1 MTSNAAGDRA
11 RRALLEDAREEEAI
25 TVNQRALIDKILAR
39 YAAEFTVFRELL
51 QNADDAGAT
60 HCELRFETQQ
70 KASASASAVALPAG
84 NATAEP
90 AGSSTSSLIPD
101 FKATLQNWVFKNDGK
116 PFGNDDWSRL
126 RRIAEGNPDPDR
138 IGAFGVGFYSLF
150 SICEEPIVSS
160 GDELMGFFWK
170 GDALFTRRAKNAAT
184 EVSPSGKPWTT
195 FFMSLREPA
204 PFPDNPLVLSK
215 FLATSLTF
223 TTQVRGISLYWDD
236 QLLCKL
242 DKKLSPPRPM
252 SMPGHLNSSSPA
264 RIMKVREL
272 QSTSVQID
280 VQAMQLVVALAEKP
294 KPRPSLTAA
303 LSRSA
308 GGGLTSM
315 LQSAFG
321 FSSSTAKEKERERER
336 QAARERE
343 AAKQRETSDAA
354 SMLTSVSASIH
365 LRIATAHINVSAD
378 KAFEREIERSTK
390 KPPPKTT
397 AFHIIFT
404 GKEEYDASFPD
415 ADDADDDSEETGG
428 TGSPSAGK
436 ASLDRGV
443 RQIFQGLM
451 PRLEEQGH
459 AFIGFR
465 THQTSGFS
473 GHIAARFI
481 PTVERESL
489 DFIDRY
495 CAKWNS
501 ELLSMGGYVAR
512 AVYEN
517 ELQEVG
523 RIWTE
528 QIGQARPADDN
539 KDAKLLKE
547 RALHLMRFFTFRT
560 SSPSS
565 RVYSLFETAFFGASR
580 QATIS
585 IMSTRGVKHSAA
597 VRLPNALLA
606 DFVKDLAVIPPTHVE
621 QAAEFVREVRTRNLV
636 QDITMDDVFKELSGR
651 ALTPTEMVACL
662 KWWISVASHPSYD
675 ISLRSRLLDNGV
687 VSIPAAGT
695 EGDAKGGK
703 ASDKIQSLRSVR
715 AYLNPQR
722 VPTDVPL
729 PDSCLSYEVS
739 KALSPADLSR
749 VFGWGELSMPTW
761 LTHVVALSSAAGVD
775 IESNIQLS
783 PAFSEKVLSIVAR
796 AWGSLPMQAQVDT
809 SAILQ
814 PTTCVPTRK
823 GMQKPAEAYFANVSL
838 FSDLPIVAF
847 PTAQVKGNLEKVLI
861 ALGVRRH
868 VELQMIFNRLVAAGD
883 WSHVDLV
890 AYLAANKDT
899 LSSIERDRLKK
910 TAIFPKEGEAAS
922 PADDA
927 SGKPRIVRHRA
938 SQLYEPTDALKA
950 LKLPVLDWSGK
961 AWKPSSEEAKFVFDL
976 GLRRHPPLEDLL
988 SLASNTADDS
998 LRAGALRY
1006 LLDRFATVYRSD
1018 YTLSKASPY
1027 AFVPCRLPEGATGS
1041 TGSKRQLCKPTEA
1054 FTNSEAE
1061 VMGWPVVS
1069 TADVSPTDAPKLQ
1082 LRANPT
1088 SSQLIGRLV
1097 NKPTR
1102 DEAEARRVF
1111 EYLASVP
1118 EFTLADYGILKTA
1131 EFIPVKQ
1138 RNGKGDAKA
1147 KAETETVLVA
1157 PVNCYFGGNSSS
1169 PQFKDVF
1176 SYCDYGPVA
1185 GAFLRNCGVTNEP
1198 SIEEV
1203 AKRLVA
1209 EPERFYQ
1216 LAGSTDAY
1224 LGILRQIA
1232 TNWNRIR
1239 APLRSDMKRSPFL
1252 LGSKRITQ
1260 APASTSVK
1268 AGGSK
1273 VPNLMDVDD
1282 EEAGDDED
1290 EGDDPGTLVYAL
1302 RRPSEVVIVDDANS
1316 HMLFGSSVFFAPH
1329 EDLLQEGLYEQ
1340 LGSPRLSSLV
1350 EERYSAEGR
1359 LLEGTRRSEEVKALV
1374 LERTPLFL
1382 FEKRSTAKSEIR
1394 RDADWLK
1401 SALEVVEVD
1410 GAGLRLTRT
1419 LRFGDVQEVNVQKSS
1434 AMASLR
1440 GTKLTL
1446 FFSSAMEVDYFEV
1459 AMALNKFLLTRQRLQ
1474 EVLLFMTLLSTSLR
1488 NLKRRGF
1495 HVDKI
1500 LQQRKADR
1508 EAAETQLR
1516 EQRMQ
1521 AELAATQAKAVEAEM
1536 AGFRKQVL
1544 SVFPDADPAYVD
1556 RLLRSQKE
1564 LHVERTMDDMLQNSY
1579 PRRTKTDSWTSK
1591 EVGAPLSPSPSSSS
1605 IGPPA
1610 LQQPQL
1616 RAGGGGGG
1624 LFSGF
1629 KSRFMQSAGSKPS
1642 SLADGTSSIER
1653 GPSLPG
1659 GWAAEGSGGAPPPI
1673 AAAGRTEAERPL
1685 GGLQPQLGS
1694 GLGAGNKPQESTAEV
1709 TPLSTI
1715 QHNVLRAIQA
1725 SRPDASSTIKS
1736 QAQQTEIREASNTYC
1751 DTTGIETDLRL
1762 AGEVAGMKVF
1772 LNPSLDPAA
1781 TLQTNHEALERLIN
1795 RVYKPVGSIFGLDP
1809 RSLNVFCD
1817 VEGPSIAF
1825 NRGGTI
1831 YLNLRYYLA
1840 WHDDDVRAGRM
1851 SNPLVS
1857 TYFSVA
1863 HEIAHNVVSA
1873 HNAEHEWYFSAIAEK
1888 YIVVLAEYIRSVEGK
1903 V

>member
-1 MTSNAAGDRA
+1 MATNAAADRA
-11 RRALLEDAREEEAI
+11 RKALLDDAREEEAI

-60 HCELRFETQQ
+60 HCELRFETQ
-70 KASASASAVALPAG
+70 KRASTADQAEAL
-84 NATAEP
+84 
-90 AGSSTSSLIPD
+90 SSPSSLLPD

-116 PFGNDDWSRL
+116 PFGTDDWSRL

-150 SICEEPIVSS
+150 SVCEEPIVSS

-170 GDALFTRRAKNAAT
+170 GDALFTRRAKNAT
-184 EVSPSGKPWTT
+184 VEKSPSGTPWTT

-223 TTQVRGISLYWDD
+223 TTKVRSISLYWGD

-242 DKKLSPPRPM
+242 NKKLSPPRPM
-252 SMPGHLNSSSPA
+252 SMPSHLNATSPA

-294 KPRPSLTAA
+294 KPKQSLTAA
-303 LSRSA
+303 LSKSA

-321 FSSSTAKEKERERER
+321 FSSSSRDKEREREKER
-336 QAARERE
+336 QAAQARE
-343 AAKQRETSDAA
+343 AARQKESSDAA
-354 SMLTSVSASIH
+354 HMLTSVSASIH

-378 KAFEREIERSTK
+378 SAFEREIERSTK

-415 ADDADDDSEETGG
+415 AEDGG
-428 TGSPSAGK
+428 DEAGGSASSNK
-436 ASLDRGV
+436 SSLDSGV

-517 ELQEVG
+517 ELQEIG
-523 RIWTE
+523 RIWNE
-528 QIGQARPADDN
+528 KIGQPRPADDN
-539 KDAKLLKE
+539 ADAKLLKD

-565 RVYSLFETAFFGASR
+565 RVYSLFETSFFGASR

-585 IMSTRGVKHSAA
+585 ILSTRGVKHSAA

-606 DFVKDLAVIPPTHVE
+606 DFVKDLPMVPPNHVE
-621 QAAEFVREVRTRNLV
+621 QAADFVREVRTRNLV
-636 QDITMDDVFKELSGR
+636 QDITMDDVFKELAGR
-651 ALTPTEMVACL
+651 ALAPAEMVACL
-662 KWWISVASHPSYD
+662 KWWIAVASHPSYD
-675 ISLRSRLLDNGV
+675 VSLRSRLLDNGI
-687 VSIPAAGT
+687 VSISAAAT
-695 EGDAKGGK
+695 SAITADAGK
-703 ASDKIQSLRSVR
+703 AADRIQSLRSVR
-715 AYLNPQR
+715 TFLNPQR

-739 KALSPADLSR
+739 KSLSPTEMVR
-749 VFGWGELSMPTW
+749 VFGWAELTMPAW
-761 LTHVVALSSAAGVD
+761 LSHLVALSATASVD
-775 IESNIQLS
+775 IEANLQLS
-783 PAFSEKVLSIVAR
+783 PTFSEKVLGIVAR
-796 AWGSLPMQAQVDT
+796 AWGSLSSQAQAEIASV
-809 SAILQ
+809 LQ
-814 PTTCVPTRK
+814 ATPCVPTRK
-823 GMQKPAEAYFANVSL
+823 GMQKPGDAYFANVSL

-847 PTAQVKGNLEKVLI
+847 PSATVKGNLEKVLI

-890 AYLAANKDT
+890 GYLSANKET
-899 LSSIERDRLKK
+899 LSSLEKDRLKK
-910 TAIFPKEGEAAS
+910 TSIFPKEGEVGELGGDS
-922 PADDA
+922 
-927 SGKPRIVRHRA
+927 KPPIVRYRA
-938 SQLYEPTDALKA
+938 SQLYEPNEALKA
-950 LKLPVLDWSGK
+950 LKLPVLDWTGK
-961 AWKPSSEEAKFVFDL
+961 AWKSASDEAKFVFEL

-988 SLASNTADDS
+988 SLASNMADEE
-998 LRAGALRY
+998 LRARALHYLIDKYGA
-1006 LLDRFATVYRSD
+1006 VYRSE
-1018 YTLSKASPY
+1018 YSLSKASPY
-1027 AFVPCRLPEGATGS
+1027 AFVPCKSPENG
-1041 TGSKRQLCKPTEA
+1041 KRQLCRPTEA
-1054 FTNSEAE
+1054 FTNPEAE
-1061 VMGWPVVS
+1061 VMGWPVVNS
-1069 TADVSPTDAPKLQ
+1069 EINVADVPKLQ

-1088 SSQLIGRLV
+1088 SNQLISRLV

-1102 DEAEARRVF
+1102 DEGLARKVF
-1111 EYLASVP
+1111 EYLATVP
-1118 EFTLADYGILKTA
+1118 EFTLADYSILKTT
-1131 EFIPVKQ
+1131 EFIPIKQ
-1138 RNGKGDAKA
+1138 QRTAKSKEGD
-1147 KAETETVLVA
+1147 ETMVLVA
-1157 PVNCYFGGNSSS
+1157 PVNCYFGGGNTSS

-1232 TNWNRIR
+1232 SNWDRIR
-1239 APLRSDMKRSPFL
+1239 SPLRSEMKRSPFL

-1260 APASTSVK
+1260 VK
-1268 AGGSK
+1268 PPTAGGK
-1273 VPNLMDVDD
+1273 APNLMDDD
-1282 EEAGDDED
+1282 IDED
-1290 EGDDPGTLVYAL
+1290 ETDETGTLVYAL
-1302 RRPSEVVIVDDANS
+1302 RRPSEIVIVDDANS

-1340 LGSPRLSSLV
+1340 LGSPRLSMLV
-1350 EERYSAEGR
+1350 QEKYSAEGR
-1359 LLEGTRRSEEVKALV
+1359 LLESTRRSEEVKALV

-1382 FEKRSTAKSEIR
+1382 FEKRSSAKSEIR

-1401 SALEVVEVD
+1401 TALEVVEVD

-1419 LRFGDVQEVNVQKSS
+1419 LRFGDVHEVNVQKSS

-1446 FFSSAMEVDYFEV
+1446 FLSAAMEVDYFEV
-1459 AMALNKFLLTRQRLQ
+1459 AMTLNKFLLTRQRLQ

-1508 EAAETQLR
+1508 EAAETRMR
-1516 EQRMQ
+1516 EERME
-1521 AELAATQAKAVEAEM
+1521 AELAATQARALEAEL
-1536 AGFRKQVL
+1536 ANYQKQVL
-1544 SVFPDADPAYVD
+1544 SVFPDADPEYVAK
-1556 RLLRSQKE
+1556 LLRLQSE
-1564 LHVERTMDDMLQNSY
+1564 LHVERTTEHMLQSSY
-1579 PRRTKTDSWTSK
+1579 PRRTKADAWNTK
-1591 EVGAPLSPSPSSSS
+1591 ELEAAQPLSGAASTS
-1605 IGPPA
+1605 
-1610 LQQPQL
+1610 QQNA
-1616 RAGGGGGG
+1616 RAGGGGG

-1629 KSRFMQSAGSKPS
+1629 KSRFLQSSSSKPS
-1642 SLADGTSSIER
+1642 SLAQGTSSIER
-1653 GPSLPG
+1653 GGPSIPG
-1659 GWAAEGSGGAPPPI
+1659 GWGEEDVAGSAPI
-1673 AAAGRTEAERPL
+1673 AAAGRSEGNRGQGEVGSL
-1685 GGLQPQLGS
+1685 GGPLIGV
-1694 GLGAGNKPQESTAEV
+1694 KPQEPTAEV

-1751 DTTGIETDLRL
+1751 DTTGIQTNLKL

-1772 LNPSLDPAA
+1772 LDPALDPAT
-1781 TLQTNHEALERLIN
+1781 TLQTNHEALERLIT
-1795 RVYKPVGSIFGLDP
+1795 RVYKPIGAIFGLDP

-1840 WHDDDVRAGRM
+1840 WHDADVQAGRM
-1851 SNPLVS
+1851 ATPLVS

-1888 YIVVLAEYIRSVEGK
+1888 YIVVLGDYIKSVEGK